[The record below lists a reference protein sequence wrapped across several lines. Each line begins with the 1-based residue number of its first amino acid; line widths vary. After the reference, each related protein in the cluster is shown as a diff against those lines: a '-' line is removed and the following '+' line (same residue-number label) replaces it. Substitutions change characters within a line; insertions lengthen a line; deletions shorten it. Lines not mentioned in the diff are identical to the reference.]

1 MVVHCPVASWFR
13 NRYGRCERVQIKI
26 LGTGCPK
33 CSKLAANV
41 RIALEETEKTAEVV
55 KVTDMAEIMEYDIML
70 TPALVIDEQVKIS
83 GRVATVQEIKE
94 MLKNQ

>member
-1 MVVHCPVASWFR
+1 M
-13 NRYGRCERVQIKI
+13 QIKI